1 MVRAFFAA
9 GAFTV
14 AAAIAA
20 GAFGAHALESRLDP
34 RSLAVWNTGAQYLAY
49 GGFGVLAAAL
59 AGLHWTGP
67 AWGWAAGLILA
78 GAWIFG
84 LTVGVLALGGP
95 RWLGAVTPLGG
106 LSMIVGFLVLGWA
119 VLR

>member
-1 MVRAFFAA
+1 MRAFFAA

-20 GAFGAHALESRLDP
+20 GAFGAHALDGRLDP
-34 RSLAVWNTGAQYLAY
+34 RSLDTWKTGAQYLAY

-67 AWGWAAGLILA
+67 ATAWSAGLILA

-84 LTVGVLALGGP
+84 LTVGALALGGP

-106 LSMIVGFLVLGWA
+106 LAMIVGFLVLGWA